1 MNMEAKLGLDVFAL
15 DPDPDKEPHIVVNQE
30 ICRARCRRKVCL
42 AVCPA
47 KLYSLTPGGEVTLNW
62 EGCLECGTCK
72 LACAEGALTWRYPR
86 GGLGVQYRMG

>member
-15 DPDPDKEPHIVVNQE
+15 DPDKQPHIVVNQE
-30 ICRARCRRKVCL
+30 ICRERCRHKVCL

-47 KLYSLTPGGEVTLNW
+47 HLYSLTPTGEVLVNW

-72 LACAEGALTWRYPR
+72 LACPEGALEWRYPR
-86 GGLGVQYRMG
+86 GGSGVQYRLG